1 MTGEIKLP
9 LHTDTLFESI
19 LNDGFFAVI
28 LALLFLSIIILVYR
42 HFRRKKQLLILNI
55 KATLK

>member
-1 MTGEIKLP
+1 MTAEIKLP

-28 LALLFLSIIILVYR
+28 LVVLFLSIVILVYK
-42 HFRRKKQLLILNI
+42 HFKRKK
-55 KATLK
+55 